1 MKLKYND
8 NKNTYSITGL
18 DYDHLELL
26 STLMN
31 HVRMGTNTQAFEF
44 AELFEY
50 ELIFGNMLLMVS
62 KGETGKYCKDP
73 VIEV

>member
-8 NKNTYSITGL
+8 NKDTYSITGL

-26 STLMN
+26 STLIS
-31 HVRMGTNTQAFEF
+31 HVRLGTNTQAFEF

-50 ELIFGNMLLMVS
+50 ELVIGHLDLKVS
-62 KGETGKYCKDP
+62 KGETGNYVKDP